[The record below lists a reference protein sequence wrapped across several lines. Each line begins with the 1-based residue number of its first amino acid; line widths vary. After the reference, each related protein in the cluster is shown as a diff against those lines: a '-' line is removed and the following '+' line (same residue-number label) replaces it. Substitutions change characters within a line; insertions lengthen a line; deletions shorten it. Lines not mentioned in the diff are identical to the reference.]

1 MQSEHNLEESLF
13 GSSEGKNNRLGK
25 DLHYVF
31 IADKYGI
38 DSAFELIKFK
48 LGNELNSCLT
58 LIYSIHRLLPLPL
71 YKSELE
77 MLERRFPSKFI
88 AWYVFSRN
96 TIPPDNFEMNQQII
110 EIVINSNTS
119 RFIQFLILGQEEF
132 TGMVIGRLH
141 FLGIKSNQ
149 IRSLIF

>member
-1 MQSEHNLEESLF
+1 MQPEHNLAESLF
-13 GSSEGKNNRLGK
+13 VRSEVKNSRPGKN
-25 DLHYVF
+25 LHYVF

-38 DSAFELIKFK
+38 NSAFELIKFK

-58 LIYSIHRLLPLPL
+58 LIYSIHQLLPLPL
-71 YKSELE
+71 YKSELK

-88 AWYVFSRN
+88 ACYVISRN
-96 TIPPDNFEMNQQII
+96 TTPPDNFEMNQQII

-119 RFIQFLILGQEEF
+119 GFMQFLILGQEEF
-132 TGMVIGRLH
+132 IGMVADRLH
-141 FLGIKSNQ
+141 FLGIKSNH